1 MIRLKEISHQAPY
14 GRGNNNYVDP
24 LIRKAML
31 IDQSKIIPTTPV
43 ELCLVSYVIRLLDLP
58 TDLMMDVEVK
68 LDQLILYE
76 SGGHYKRDLHSKKE
90 PGV

>member
-1 MIRLKEISHQAPY
+1 MRLKEISHQAPY

-24 LIRKAML
+24 LIRKAMM

>member
-14 GRGNNNYVDP
+14 GRGNNNYVDL

-43 ELCLVSYVIRLLDLP
+43 ELCLVSHVVRLLDLP
-58 TDLMMDVEVK
+58 TDLMDVEVK

>member
-1 MIRLKEISHQAPY
+1 M
-14 GRGNNNYVDP
+14 DP

-31 IDQSKIIPTTPV
+31 INQSKIIPTTPV
-43 ELCLVSYVIRLLDLP
+43 ELCLVSHVVRLLDLP
-58 TDLMMDVEVK
+58 TDLMDVEVK

-76 SGGHYKRDLHSKKE
+76 SGGHYKRDLDSKKE